1 MKSRT
6 NLDSYDQPQDPVD
19 RIIVES
25 LAKLDGVAL
34 GVSLGLI
41 FGLIIFAATNILI
54 FKGGEVVGPNLSL
67 LEQYFVGYEV
77 TFSGSM
83 VGLIYGVLVG
93 FIVGWLIATLRNFVV
108 SLYIHYLKVRGSMS
122 AVNDY
127 IDNP

>member
-1 MKSRT
+1 MKSRMDL
-6 NLDSYDQPQDPVD
+6 NSYDQPQDPVD

-34 GVSLGLI
+34 GISLGLI

-67 LEQYFVGYEV
+67 LEQYFIGYEV
-77 TFSGSM
+77 TFSGSI
-83 VGLIYGVLVG
+83 VGFVYGVLVG

-108 SLYIHYLKVRGSMS
+108 SLYIHFLKVRGSMS

>member
-77 TFSGSM
+77 TFSGSI

>member
-1 MKSRT
+1 MESRT
-6 NLDSYDQPQDPVD
+6 DINSYDQPQDPVD
-19 RIIVES
+19 RMIVES

-34 GVSLGLI
+34 GVSLGVI
-41 FGLIIFAATNILI
+41 FGLIIFAATNILVY
-54 FKGGEVVGPNLSL
+54 KGGDVIGPNLSL
-67 LEQYFVGYEV
+67 LEQYFIGYEV
-77 TFSGSM
+77 TFSGSI

>member
-6 NLDSYDQPQDPVD
+6 DLNSYDQPQDPVD

-34 GVSLGLI
+34 GVALGLI

-67 LEQYFVGYEV
+67 LEQYFIGYEV
-77 TFSGSM
+77 TFSGSI
-83 VGLIYGVLVG
+83 VGFVYGVLVG

-108 SLYIHYLKVRGSMS
+108 SLYIHFLKVRGSMS
-122 AVNDY
+122 AVNEY

>member
-34 GVSLGLI
+34 GISLGLI

-77 TFSGSM
+77 TFSGSI

>member
-1 MKSRT
+1 MDL
-6 NLDSYDQPQDPVD
+6 NSYDQPQDPVD

-34 GVSLGLI
+34 GISLGLI

-67 LEQYFVGYEV
+67 LEQYFIGYEV
-77 TFSGSM
+77 TFSGSI
-83 VGLIYGVLVG
+83 VGFVYGVLVG

-108 SLYIHYLKVRGSMS
+108 SLYIHFLKVRGSMS